1 MENSPVRRPHFF
13 FTTAP
18 MPCPYM
24 EGRMERKIVTELAGP
39 DAGAL
44 HDTLSRSG
52 FRRSHSIAYAPACP
66 SCTACTPVRVVVRD
80 FARNRSFRR
89 TWNSNADLYGRM
101 VPPRATAEQY
111 RLFSAYQA
119 CRHSGSD
126 MALMSFYDYRAM
138 VEDSPI
144 ETHLVEFRDHQGKL
158 TAVCLMDKM
167 DDGVSGV
174 YSFFDTSRSRRGL
187 GTFIILWM
195 IETARTLELPY
206 VYLGYW
212 IAESPKMSYKKRFTP
227 LEVFTGNGWHLLDEK
242 TGAPRPPVLQPFSP

>member
-1 MENSPVRRPHFF
+1 
-13 FTTAP
+13 
-18 MPCPYM
+18 M
-24 EGRMERKIVTELAGP
+24 EGRLERKIVTELAGP
-39 DAGAL
+39 DAGVL

-66 SCTACTPVRVVVRD
+66 SCAACTPVRVVVRD
-80 FARNRSFRR
+80 FSRNRSFRR
-89 TWNSNADLYGRM
+89 TWNKNAELSGRM

-119 CRHSGSD
+119 SRHSGSD
-126 MALMSFYDYRAM
+126 MALMSFYDYRSM

-144 ETHLVEFRDHQGKL
+144 ETHLIEFRDKQGKL
-158 TAVCLMDKM
+158 VAVCLMDKM

-174 YSFFDTSRSRRGL
+174 YSFYDTTRNGGSL

-195 IETARTLELPY
+195 IETARNLDLPY

-212 IAESPKMSYKKRFTP
+212 IAESPKMSYKRRFSP
-227 LEVFTGNGWHLLDEK
+227 LEVFTGNGWRLLEENAGNPDR
-242 TGAPRPPVLQPFSP
+242 AAHHPFSP